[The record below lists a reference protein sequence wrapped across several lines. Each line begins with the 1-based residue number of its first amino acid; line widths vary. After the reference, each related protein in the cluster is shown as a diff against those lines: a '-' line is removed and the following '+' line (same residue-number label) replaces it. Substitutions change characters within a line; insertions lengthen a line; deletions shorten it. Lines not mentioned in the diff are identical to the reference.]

1 MRRSQR
7 VHSIDC
13 SNSAENESDLNPT
26 SLTRSRRQN
35 IKVFN
40 KKKKKEEEEEELEDL
55 EEEEEEEEE
64 AYDLN
69 FHERYGKP
77 MQKLGDGIRLQTRGK
92 HQLGPSHQI
101 TPSVSENF
109 NLEENHSDSYLINR
123 TSERSATQDV
133 APQLVTTVIF
143 PSCRS
148 LLSWLSTKILIH
160 KLVEKLAILFICVF
174 VFWCIIMCL
183 PTKLNTGRTSVRPS
197 GEVKKSTSSLK
208 DLRLYQEKVRKHT
221 EEIEALQSL
230 MEELS
235 AKVQEVKVMSNEDLV
250 AQNIMKKIQGDYIEK
265 PDFALKSIGGT
276 IDFDRTSA
284 TYSYDKARSYW
295 SWFRLWNYA
304 HSPEVILEPNMT
316 PGNCWA
322 FSGDRGQVVI
332 RLARKIFLTN
342 VTIQHIPKTISL
354 SGSLDTA
361 PKDFVVYGIN
371 DKIKEETFL
380 GAFLFQPENSIQMFP
395 LQNSL
400 CKSFNY
406 IKLKILTNWGNPHF
420 TCLYRVRAHGTISRP
435 AHDHYPQG

>member
-13 SNSAENESDLNPT
+13 SNSAENESDVNPT
-26 SLTRSRRQN
+26 SLTRSRR
-35 IKVFN
+35 
-40 KKKKKEEEEEELEDL
+40 
-55 EEEEEEEEE
+55 
-64 AYDLN
+64 
-69 FHERYGKP
+69 
-77 MQKLGDGIRLQTRGK
+77 
-92 HQLGPSHQI
+92 PSHQI

-109 NLEENHSDSYLINR
+109 TLDQNRSDSFLINR

-133 APQLVTTVIF
+133 APQLVTTVVF

-148 LLSWLSTKILIH
+148 LLSWLIQMIYFFYTLRFTVFKAQLCPKYTGWTQTGKALKILFH
-160 KLVEKLAILFICVF
+160 KLLEKLAILFICVF
-174 VFWCIIMCL
+174 VFWCITICL
-183 PTKLNTGRTSVRPS
+183 PTKLNTGRTSMRTS
-197 GEVKKSTSSLK
+197 GEVKASVSSLK

-221 EEIEALQSL
+221 EEIKALHSL

-250 AQNIMKKIQGDYIEK
+250 AQSIMKKIQGDYIEK

-304 HSPEVILEPNMT
+304 HSPEVILEPNVT
-316 PGNCWA
+316 PQKSQEKQLRVEVEA
-322 FSGDRGQVVI
+322 
-332 RLARKIFLTN
+332 A
-342 VTIQHIPKTISL
+342 
-354 SGSLDTA
+354 A
-361 PKDFVVYGIN
+361 
-371 DKIKEETFL
+371 L
-380 GAFLFQPENSIQMFP
+380 GLVRWRACSREA
-395 LQNSL
+395 NSL
-400 CKSFNY
+400 CKAFNY

-435 AHDHYPQG
+435 AHDH